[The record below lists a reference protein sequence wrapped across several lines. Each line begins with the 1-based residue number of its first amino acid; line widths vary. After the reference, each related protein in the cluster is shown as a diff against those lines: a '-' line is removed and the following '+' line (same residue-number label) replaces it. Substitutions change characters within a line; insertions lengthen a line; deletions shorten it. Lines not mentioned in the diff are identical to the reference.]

1 MELFMMIQ
9 LSSPTIAYSSR
20 STKGTAIRYVN
31 CLMTNL
37 TAPIMEFTLKYIDGL
52 VSKNN
57 TLLNLNESGFIY
69 NSYTYPGTSNTNI
82 KLDNSLKPDMV
93 KYAEMINDINKK
105 ITYTRSA
112 LLLIAN
118 YPNKWKLVYPDEW
131 KSDELK
137 LVEETMPSYL
147 NPFIDNRKYPFKH
160 FDEKYI
166 PMMERVKKNVMYFQ
180 TFKLLV

>member
-1 MELFMMIQ
+1 MMIE
-9 LSSPTIAYSSR
+9 LSSPTVTSSGKATKEIAV
-20 STKGTAIRYVN
+20 KYVN
-31 CLMTNL
+31 NLMTNL
-37 TAPIMEFTLKYIDGL
+37 MAPIVEFTRKYIDGL

-57 TLLNLNESGFIY
+57 MLLNLNESGFIY

-93 KYAEMINDINKK
+93 KYAEMIDDINKK
-105 ITYTRSA
+105 IIFTRAA
-112 LLLIAN
+112 LLLITN
-118 YPNKWKLVYPDEW
+118 YPD
-131 KSDELK
+131 DLK

-147 NPFIDNRKYPFKH
+147 NPFIDNRKYPFRY

-166 PMMERVKKNVMYFQ
+166 PMMEKVKKNVMYFQ

>member
-1 MELFMMIQ
+1 MMIK
-9 LSSPTIAYSSR
+9 LSSPTIGYSSR

-57 TLLNLNESGFIY
+57 TLLHLNESGFIY
-69 NSYTYPGTSNTNI
+69 RGYTYPSISNTDV
-82 KLDNSLKPDMV
+82 KLDISLRPDMA
-93 KYAEMINDINKK
+93 KYAEMIDDINKK
-105 ITYTRSA
+105 IVFTRAA
-112 LLLIAN
+112 LLLITN
-118 YPNKWKLVYPDEW
+118 YPD
-131 KSDELK
+131 DLK

-147 NPFIDNRKYPFKH
+147 DPFIDNRKYPFSH

-166 PMMERVKKNVMYFQ
+166 PMMEKVKKNVMYFQ

>member
-1 MELFMMIQ
+1 MMIK

-31 CLMTNL
+31 CLMINL
-37 TAPIMEFTLKYIDGL
+37 MVPIAEFAYKYIHDL

-57 TLLNLNESGFIY
+57 MLLNLNESGFIY
-69 NSYTYPGTSNTNI
+69 NSYAYPSTSNTII

-93 KYAEMINDINKK
+93 KYEEMIDDINKR
-105 ITYTRSA
+105 IAFTRAA
-112 LLLIAN
+112 LLLITN
-118 YPNKWKLVYPDEW
+118 YPD
-131 KSDELK
+131 DLK

-147 NPFIDNRKYPFKH
+147 NPFIDNRKYPFRY

-166 PMMERVKKNVMYFQ
+166 PMMEKVKKNVMYFQ
-180 TFKLLV
+180 TFKLLI

>member
-1 MELFMMIQ
+1 MMIK
-9 LSSPTIAYSSR
+9 LSSPTIGYSSR
-20 STKGTAIRYVN
+20 STKGTAIRFVN

-52 VSKNN
+52 ISKNN

-69 NSYTYPGTSNTNI
+69 RGYTYPSISNTDV
-82 KLDNSLKPDMV
+82 KLDISLRPDMA
-93 KYAEMINDINKK
+93 KYAEMIDDINKK
-105 ITYTRSA
+105 IVFTRAA
-112 LLLIAN
+112 LLLITDYTKHITD
-118 YPNKWKLVYPDEW
+118 YPN
-131 KSDELK
+131 ELK

-147 NPFIDNRKYPFKH
+147 DPFIDNRKYPFSH

-166 PMMERVKKNVMYFQ
+166 PMMEKVKKNVMYFQ

>member
-1 MELFMMIQ
+1 MMIK
-9 LSSPTIAYSSR
+9 LSSPTIGYSSR
-20 STKGTAIRYVN
+20 SSKGTAIRYVN

-69 NSYTYPGTSNTNI
+69 NSYTYPGTSGTDV
-82 KLDNSLKPDMV
+82 KLDNSLRPDMV
-93 KYAEMINDINKK
+93 KYAEMIDDINKR
-105 ITYTRSA
+105 ITFTRAA
-112 LLLIAN
+112 LLLITD
-118 YPNKWKLVYPDEW
+118 YPN
-131 KSDELK
+131 ELQ

-147 NPFIDNRKYPFKH
+147 SPFIHGRKYPFRH

-166 PMMERVKKNVMYFQ
+166 PIMEKVKKNVMYFQ

>member
-1 MELFMMIQ
+1 MMIK
-9 LSSPTIAYSSR
+9 LSSPTIGYSSR
-20 STKGTAIRYVN
+20 SSKGTAIRYVN

-69 NSYTYPGTSNTNI
+69 NSYTYPGTSGTDV
-82 KLDNSLKPDMV
+82 KLDNSLRPDMV
-93 KYAEMINDINKK
+93 KYAEMIDDINKR
-105 ITYTRSA
+105 ITFTRAA
-112 LLLIAN
+112 LLLITD
-118 YPNKWKLVYPDEW
+118 YTKHITDYT
-131 KSDELK
+131 DELK

-147 NPFIDNRKYPFKH
+147 SPFIDNRKYPFRH

-166 PMMERVKKNVMYFQ
+166 PIMEKVKKNVMYFQ

>member
-1 MELFMMIQ
+1 MRIQ
-9 LSSPTIAYSSR
+9 LSSPTIAYSNR
-20 STKGTAIRYVN
+20 STKGIAIRYVN
-31 CLMTNL
+31 GLMTNL
-37 TAPIMEFTLKYIDGL
+37 TAPIMEFAYRYIHDL

-69 NSYTYPGTSNTNI
+69 NSYAYPSTSNTII

-93 KYAEMINDINKK
+93 KYEEMIDDTNKK
-105 ITYTRSA
+105 IIFTRAA
-112 LLLIAN
+112 LLLITN
-118 YPNKWKLVYPDEW
+118 YPNEW
-131 KSDELK
+131 K

-147 NPFIDNRKYPFKH
+147 NPFIDNRKYPFRY

-166 PMMERVKKNVMYFQ
+166 PMMEKVKKNVMHFQ

>member
-1 MELFMMIQ
+1 MMIK

-20 STKGTAIRYVN
+20 STKGIAIRYVN

-69 NSYTYPGTSNTNI
+69 NSYAYPGTSNTNI

-93 KYAEMINDINKK
+93 KYAEMIDDINKK
-105 ITYTRSA
+105 IAYTRLA
-112 LLLIAN
+112 LLLITN
-118 YPNKWKLVYPDEW
+118 YPNEV
-131 KSDELK
+131 K

-147 NPFIDNRKYPFKH
+147 NPFIDNRKYPFRY

-166 PMMERVKKNVMYFQ
+166 PTMEKVKKNVMYFQ

>member
-1 MELFMMIQ
+1 MRIK
-9 LSSPTIAYSSR
+9 LSSPTIAYSNR
-20 STKGTAIRYVN
+20 STKGIAIRYVN
-31 CLMTNL
+31 NVMTNL
-37 TAPIMEFTLKYIDGL
+37 MAPIEQFAYKYIDGL

-69 NSYTYPGTSNTNI
+69 NSYTYPGTSGTNI

-93 KYAEMINDINKK
+93 KYAEMIDDINKK
-105 ITYTRSA
+105 ITYTRAA
-112 LLLIAN
+112 LLLTTN
-118 YPNKWKLVYPDEW
+118 YPNEW
-131 KSDELK
+131 K

-147 NPFIDNRKYPFKH
+147 NPFIDNRKYPFRY

-166 PMMERVKKNVMYFQ
+166 PMMEKVKKNVMYFQ

>member
-1 MELFMMIQ
+1 MMIK
-9 LSSPTIAYSSR
+9 LSSPTAAYSSR

-93 KYAEMINDINKK
+93 KYAEMIDDINKK
-105 ITYTRSA
+105 ITYTRAA
-112 LLLIAN
+112 LLLITN
-118 YPNKWKLVYPDEW
+118 YPD
-131 KSDELK
+131 DLK

-147 NPFIDNRKYPFKH
+147 NPFIDNRKYPFRY

-166 PMMERVKKNVMYFQ
+166 PMMEKVKENVMYFQ